1 MRCVRRAPRVQPRAH
16 AISRVQAREYNFASS
31 SYRACFAGQPTPDGA
46 RLRADTLKYL
56 AAFDPQVWY
65 DDPVATIVDGRVCSD
80 GSTHE
85 TVDAFLQ
92 PNGRQ
97 LLATPAEFDQIRAH
111 VASWQAPE
119 HDYRDEVRRIEQVF
133 LTDYAGTIIGNQ
145 ALDFSKQVKSH
156 PMPCEQRPMVPQVQI
171 AHGLVPMARADCVS
185 RWFW

>member
-1 MRCVRRAPRVQPRAH
+1 MRCVRHAPRVQPRAH
-16 AISRVQAREYNFASS
+16 AISRVQVREYNFASS
-31 SYRACFAGQPTPDGA
+31 SYRACFPGQPTPDGA
-46 RLRADTLKYL
+46 KLRAETLKYL
-56 AAFDPQVWY
+56 AAFDPKIWY
-65 DDPVATIVDGRVCSD
+65 DDPVATIVDGRVYSD

-92 PNGRQ
+92 TNGRQ

-145 ALDFSKQVKSH
+145 ALDFSKQVRATRC
-156 PMPCEQRPMVPQVQI
+156 PARAAPD
-171 AHGLVPMARADCVS
+171 GLVPTAQTDRFLAPVGWGD
-185 RWFW
+185 